1 MNIKKEYKK
10 AFEPQDLRTLLHIH
24 SNYAELKNCQE
35 SEQEKYIK
43 EKGIIVMTQIFL
55 CKR

>member
-24 SNYAELKNCQE
+24 SNYAELKNC
-35 SEQEKYIK
+35 
-43 EKGIIVMTQIFL
+43 
-55 CKR
+55 